1 MNKIAHTKV
10 AEVLAQVAPTMR
22 AQQATIEALTEKVAH
37 FEKQAR
43 VQKLASEMQAKNLN
57 SESTFEDKV
66 DSLMGEE
73 DGKLDVIEQAISMS
87 APQVKLAALSD
98 HPANA
103 ADAADAF
110 AALIMSDD

>member
-10 AEVLAQVAPTMR
+10 AEVLAMVGPTMR
-22 AQQATIEALTEKVAH
+22 AQQAQISALTEKVAH

-43 VQKLASEMQAKNLN
+43 VQKLANDMTAKNLN
-57 SESTFEDKV
+57 PESTFEDKV
-66 DSLMGEE
+66 DSLMGE
-73 DGKLDVIEQAISMS
+73 DDSKLDVIEQAVNMS

-103 ADAADAF
+103 ADAEDAF
-110 AALIMSDD
+110 VQAIMGD